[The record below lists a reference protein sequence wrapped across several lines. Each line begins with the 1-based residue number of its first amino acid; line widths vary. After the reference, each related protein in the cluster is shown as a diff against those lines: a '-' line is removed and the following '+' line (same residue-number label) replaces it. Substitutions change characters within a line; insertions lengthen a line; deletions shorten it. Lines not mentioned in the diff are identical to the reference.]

1 MSKSEKTCMETINQ
15 VKKFLQ
21 KNEKQNKEV
30 LEYIERKLTQIKAE
44 QNIEKNKSAEY
55 VDRLVNNLQ

>member
-21 KNEKQNKEV
+21 KNKKQNKEV
-30 LEYIERKLTQIKAE
+30 LEYIERKLTQIKVE
-44 QNIEKNKSAEY
+44 QNIEQNKSAEY
-55 VDRLVNNLQ
+55 VDKLVNNLQ

>member
-21 KNEKQNKEV
+21 KNKKQNKEV
-30 LEYIERKLTQIKAE
+30 LEYIERKLTQIKVE
-44 QNIEKNKSAEY
+44 QNIEQNKSAEY

>member
-21 KNEKQNKEV
+21 KNKKQNKEV
-30 LEYIERKLTQIKAE
+30 LEYIERKLTQIKVE
-44 QNIEKNKSAEY
+44 QNIEQNKSAEY
-55 VDRLVNNLQ
+55 IDKLVNNLQ

>member
-30 LEYIERKLTQIKAE
+30 LEYIERKLTQIKVE

-55 VDRLVNNLQ
+55 VDKLVDNL

>member
-21 KNEKQNKEV
+21 KNKKQNKEV
-30 LEYIERKLTQIKAE
+30 LEYIKRKLTQIKVE
-44 QNIEKNKSAEY
+44 QNIEQNKSAEY
-55 VDRLVNNLQ
+55 VDKLVNNLQ

>member
-30 LEYIERKLTQIKAE
+30 LEYIERKLTQIKVE

-55 VDRLVNNLQ
+55 VEKLVNNLQ

>member
-21 KNEKQNKEV
+21 KNKKQNKEV
-30 LEYIERKLTQIKAE
+30 LEYIERKLTPIKAE